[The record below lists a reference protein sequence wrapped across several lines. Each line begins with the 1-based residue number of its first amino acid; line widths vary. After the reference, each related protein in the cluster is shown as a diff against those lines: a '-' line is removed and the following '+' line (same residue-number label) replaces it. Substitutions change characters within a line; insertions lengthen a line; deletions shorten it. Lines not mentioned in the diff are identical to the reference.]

1 MDIFKIFALCI
12 VAAFVGV
19 IFLEYKKEYATVITV
34 VVGCGLIIAVSV
46 AIINPLMQLFSEL
59 KTAGVNQQYFFIA
72 LKTVALGYITQ
83 FVADT
88 CRDFGFSAIA
98 SKAELAGKAAI
109 FLLCV
114 PLIKDL
120 FNVISG
126 IL

>member
-1 MDIFKIFALCI
+1 MLIDFKISTI
-12 VAAFVGV
+12 VK
-19 IFLEYKKEYATVITV
+19 IS
-34 VVGCGLIIAVSV
+34 AVSV
-46 AIINPLMQLFSEL
+46 NFSEL